1 MDREGFPGTSP
12 ATPSSSVPSSGPL
25 HDAFEG
31 QLTAREDGRAGM
43 EAENANLREELGAS
57 RIRVR
62 QAAREIERLK
72 ALLESKDMQLAS
84 AARQTQRSTPRFEAL
99 ARQQFAEQ
107 GAGME
112 VAERELAQTK
122 RQLADAQEEIQGL
135 QYLLETQRNASPKI
149 SAEDERVVRLED
161 TIEDLQFDLQVDLFL
176 SHLHVRAHHTRA
188 HHERTHARAR
198 THTHTY
204 THTHRSPS
212 VRGTGYRSGLRPLS
226 KACAGFKR
234 TISCCACYM
243 CSTYTRLVERPG
255 GKESE
260 SEKEKREKDRD
271 RERARDRER
280 ERDRARGRGREEL
293 RRAREREISCARS
306 TPLPPHFPPTFATT

>member
-1 MDREGFPGTSP
+1 
-12 ATPSSSVPSSGPL
+12 
-25 HDAFEG
+25 
-31 QLTAREDGRAGM
+31 M
-43 EAENANLREELGAS
+43 EAENANLREEVGAS

-62 QAAREIERLK
+62 QAAREIERLQ
-72 ALLESKDMQLAS
+72 ALLESKDWQLAS

-198 THTHTY
+198 THTHTH
-204 THTHRSPS
+204 THTHTG
-212 VRGTGYRSGLRPLS
+212 VR
-226 KACAGFKR
+226 ACAALAIAAACVHCRKHAQASSAPSHAAR
-234 TISCCACYM
+234 ATCA
-243 CSTYTRLVERPG
+243 
-255 GKESE
+255 
-260 SEKEKREKDRD
+260 
-271 RERARDRER
+271 
-280 ERDRARGRGREEL
+280 
-293 RRAREREISCARS
+293 
-306 TPLPPHFPPTFATT
+306 PPTRG